1 MAQHGILAATYT
13 HTHTHTHTH
22 TDTLT
27 HMLTMV
33 SLRNDFC
40 FWVKTV
46 KGLIL
51 SSYMALYLEALGI
64 ESMLASTSTCLN

>member
-1 MAQHGILAATYT
+1 MKEGYESWGGKV
-13 HTHTHTHTH
+13 
-22 TDTLT
+22 TDNGNRVSDTGKT
-27 HMLTMV
+27 IV

-51 SSYMALYLEALGI
+51 SSYMALYLDALGI
-64 ESMLASTSTCLN
+64 ESMLASTST